1 MSINREHPDFD
12 DALDDIIKIIQRKGL
27 EIHDVDALRHDVE
40 AIEIVDNRLH
50 LKMKTHAKVQ
60 QS

>member
-1 MSINREHPDFD
+1 MAINREHPDFG

-27 EIHDVDALRHDVE
+27 EIDDVDALRHNVE

-50 LKMKTHAKVQ
+50 LKMKNTKVQ
-60 QS
+60 QP

>member
-1 MSINREHPDFD
+1 MAINRDHPDFD

-27 EIHDVDALRHDVE
+27 EINDIDALKRNVE

-50 LKMKTHAKVQ
+50 LKMQNHAKVKP
-60 QS
+60 

>member
-40 AIEIVDNRLH
+40 AIEIVGDQLH
-50 LKMKTHAKVQ
+50 LRMKNHAKVQ
-60 QS
+60 